1 MARNAEKAQAML
13 NRFLQAKKDALK
25 PDHGKRPFIASEV
38 TDVHECEKWRNQVV
52 GQIAKQVA
60 IIQNG
65 SLGEH
70 KIRDLND
77 YINKLIREKKH
88 WERQIRFLGG
98 PDFMSS
104 SSGPKIVD
112 NDGKRALGTDGYF
125 YFGAAKELPGVR
137 ELFEKNVLSE
147 AAKNRV
153 DLYKMVDADY
163 YGYRDDDDGLLEKL
177 EAKQEKKAIGEAVAE
192 WTEGIKSAKKVADG
206 STDDEVK
213 EMDADEDGE
222 SSKPVFKSHVPD
234 LPSQEEIERLVLE
247 KQKRDLIAKYGDASS
262 NKL

>member
-1 MARNAEKAQAML
+1 ML

-38 TDVHECEKWRNQVV
+38 HDVHECEKWRNQVV
-52 GQIAKQVA
+52 GQISKQVA

-70 KIRDLND
+70 RIRDLND

-88 WERQIRFLGG
+88 WERQIQFLGG
-98 PDFMSS
+98 PNFMSS
-104 SSGPKIVD
+104 APKVVD

-137 ELFEKNVLSE
+137 ELFEKNVSAE
-147 AAKNRV
+147 SAKNRV

-177 EAKQEKKAIGEAVAE
+177 EAKQEKKARTEAVTA
-192 WTEGIKSAKKVADG
+192 WTEGIKAAKKAADG
-206 STDDEVK
+206 TEEDK
-213 EMDADEDGE
+213 EMDEEEEGAPT
-222 SSKPVFKSHVPD
+222 SNKPVFKAHVPD

-247 KQKRDLIAKYGDASS
+247 KQKRDLIAKYGDASA